1 MDYRWYNKMPYNIGD
16 RIKVIDQEIYGKIVR
31 LHSTEVVIE
40 DENAETWDNELCF
53 KIREIER
60 RING

>member
-1 MDYRWYNKMPYNIGD
+1 MIGLGD

-40 DENAETWDNELCF
+40 DEDAETWDNELCF
-53 KIREIER
+53 KLSEVEKI
-60 RING
+60 

>member
-1 MDYRWYNKMPYNIGD
+1 MIGLGD

-53 KIREIER
+53 KLSEVEEI
-60 RING
+60 